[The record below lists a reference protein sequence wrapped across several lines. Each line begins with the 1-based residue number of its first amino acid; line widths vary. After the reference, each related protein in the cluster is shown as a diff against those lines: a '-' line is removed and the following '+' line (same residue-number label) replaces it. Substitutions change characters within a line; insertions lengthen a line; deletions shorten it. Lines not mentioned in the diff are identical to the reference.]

1 MPTFLSKLP
10 VRSGPWGVL
19 VVLLPAVACEIPE
32 ARSLSAPLAA
42 ALAPPFIDAH
52 VPFTFAD
59 FNPCTGEAF
68 SGPGFIHMK
77 IYLTSAPNFHISIEE
92 NLEDVK
98 GVTLTG
104 VRYVV
109 PEQTSEQLIAD
120 QDFAPASVTF
130 EETEQ
135 FVRQAEDGTLI
146 MGDDFYLRMM
156 FHSTVNANGDA
167 TASVSNV
174 AAAPC
179 K

>member
-10 VRSGPWGVL
+10 LRSGQWGVL
-19 VVLLPAVACEIPE
+19 AVLLLAVACEVPD

-42 ALAPPFIDAH
+42 ALDPPSVDTH

-59 FNPCTGEAF
+59 VNPCTGEPF
-68 SGPGFIHMK
+68 SGPGFIHLR
-77 IYLTSAPNFHISIEE
+77 IYLTSGPNFHLSIEE

-109 PEQTSEQLIAD
+109 PAQTSQQLIAD
-120 QDFAPASVTF
+120 QDFAPASGTF
-130 EETEQ
+130 QEIEQ
-135 FVRQAEDGTLI
+135 FIRQGEDGTFI

-156 FHSTVNANGDA
+156 FHFTVNANGDA

-174 AAAPC
+174 AATPC

>member
-1 MPTFLSKLP
+1 MSTFLCKLP
-10 VRSGPWGVL
+10 LHSGRWGVL
-19 VVLLPAVACEIPE
+19 VVLLPAVACDLSN
-32 ARSLSAPLAA
+32 ARSPSAPLAA
-42 ALAPPFIDAH
+42 ALASPFVDTH

-98 GVTLTG
+98 GVTVTG

-109 PEQTSEQLIAD
+109 PAQTSQHLIAD
-120 QDFAPASVTF
+120 QDFAPSSGTF
-130 EETEQ
+130 EEIEQ
-135 FVRQAEDGTLI
+135 FIRQGEDGTFI
-146 MGDDFYLRMM
+146 MGDDFYMRFM
-156 FHSTVNANGDA
+156 FHFTVNANGDA

-174 AAAPC
+174 AANPC

>member
-1 MPTFLSKLP
+1 
-10 VRSGPWGVL
+10 
-19 VVLLPAVACEIPE
+19 VVLLTAVACELPE
-32 ARSLSAPLAA
+32 AKSLSAPLDA
-42 ALAPPFIDAH
+42 ALDPPSVDTH

-59 FNPCTGEAF
+59 FNPCTGEPF
-68 SGPGFIHMK
+68 SGPGFIHFKM
-77 IYLTSAPNFHISIEE
+77 YLTSAPNFHISIEE

-98 GVTLTG
+98 GVTVTG

-109 PEQTSEQLIAD
+109 PAQTSEQVISD
-120 QDFAPASVTF
+120 QDFAPSTGTF

-146 MGDDFYLRMM
+146 LGDDFYMRMS
-156 FHSTVNANGDA
+156 FHFTVNANGDA

-174 AAAPC
+174 AANPC